1 MSNTITAIFRT
12 ADVARQVET
21 KITEIGVPQRNIHT
35 ISGTDRSSEIDT
47 LHLPQDEAS
56 TYRQAI
62 MQGHYVVSADVE
74 EDMTQDVADIM
85 RHPED
90 GVDIDAYETD
100 YRSSPDYVAETEV
113 AYDADTP
120 YRANNDE
127 PDAYNPSSTNE
138 SETTIELAEERL
150 VVGKRVTE
158 DGGSAH
164 VRTYVHEVPV
174 EERIRLREERLSVER
189 HPTDRV
195 VTGAEA
201 DNLFQDR
208 DIEVTTRS
216 EEAVISKEAVVTEEV
231 VVGKEVSER
240 EEVIKETLRKTD
252 VDIDG
257 NTDPKKDRY

>member
-35 ISGTDRSSEIDT
+35 ISGTDRTAEVDT
-47 LHLPQDEAS
+47 LHLPEDEAS
-56 TYRQAI
+56 TYRRAI
-62 MQGHYVVSADVE
+62 MQGHYVVSADVDE
-74 EDMTQDVADIM
+74 NMTQDVADIM
-85 RHPED
+85 RYPED
-90 GVDIDAYETD
+90 GVDIDAYEAD
-100 YRSSPDYVAETEV
+100 YRSSPDYGAVTDEDYRSNTSYNEGTHEPYASDRSS
-113 AYDADTP
+113 ASDT
-120 YRANNDE
+120 D
-127 PDAYNPSSTNE
+127 
-138 SETTIELAEERL
+138 TTIELAEERL

-158 DGGSAH
+158 HGGSAH

-195 VTGAEA
+195 VTGTEA

-208 DIEVTTRS
+208 DIDVTTRS
-216 EEAVISKEAVVTEEV
+216 EEAVVNKEAVVTEEV
-231 VVGKEVSER
+231 VIGKEVTER

-257 NTDPKKDRY
+257 DSDLDEDRR

>member
-12 ADVARQVET
+12 ADVARQVEA
-21 KITEIGVPQRNIHT
+21 KITEIGVPQRNVHT
-35 ISGTDRSSEIDT
+35 ISGADRSQEINT
-47 LHLPQDEAS
+47 LHLPEDEAS

-62 MQGHYVVSADVE
+62 AQGHYIVSADVE

-90 GVDIDAYETD
+90 GVDIDAYEAD
-100 YRSSPDYVAETEV
+100 YRSSPDYVAGTGA
-113 AYDADTP
+113 AYGADTA
-120 YRANNDE
+120 YRTDNDE
-127 PDAYNPSSTNE
+127 INAHNQSLGDE

-150 VVGKRVTE
+150 VVGKRVVE
-158 DGGSAH
+158 SNGSTH

-189 HPTDRV
+189 HPTNRV
-195 VTGAEA
+195 VTGTEA

-216 EEAVISKEAVVTEEV
+216 EEAVVSKEAVVTEEV
-231 VVGKEVSER
+231 IVGKEVTER
-240 EEVIKETLRKTD
+240 EEVINETLRKTE

-257 NTDPKKDRY
+257 DMDLDENRR